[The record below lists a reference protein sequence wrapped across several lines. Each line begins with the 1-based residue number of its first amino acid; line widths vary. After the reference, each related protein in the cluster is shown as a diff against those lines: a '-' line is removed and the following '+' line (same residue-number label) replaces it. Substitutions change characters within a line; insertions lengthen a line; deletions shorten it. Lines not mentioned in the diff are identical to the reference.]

1 MKRYYSTKENWVN
14 VEFFKFGW
22 KFRIK
27 ILICHLHIFYW
38 YFAIFQNHTFIL
50 TSSRL
55 SSTLEYSQRYPAFA
69 WSNCICKNVHISTT
83 TVHMA
88 TKLGGVVNY
97 HKGLLFIKLQ
107 DSDHVVSSRSHGKLK
122 PLYLHYDTW
131 LVAYLK
137 RLLPTKSHDSWNLWS
152 RDIIWQI
159 KKISPLS

>member
-14 VEFFKFGW
+14 VEFCKFGW

-27 ILICHLHIFYW
+27 ILVCHLHPLYW

-97 HKGLLFIKLQ
+97 HKGLLFISYK
-107 DSDHVVSSRSHGKLK
+107 
-122 PLYLHYDTW
+122 T
-131 LVAYLK
+131 
-137 RLLPTKSHDSWNLWS
+137 LWS
-152 RDIIWQI
+152 RGFSQITWQTKAI
-159 KKISPLS
+159 ISPLPHLAGSLP